1 MKIEGSR
8 ILVTGASS
16 GIGRATALELA
27 SRGARLVLMG
37 RDRSRLD
44 AVAGAARESGAEA
57 ATYPCDLSRTSDVA
71 TFADHAEE
79 PFGGLD
85 VVLNNAGANAFCRFE
100 EQDAERLEA
109 LFRVNVLAPMLLT
122 SRFIPRFRAR
132 GSGTIAV
139 VGSIFGSIGF
149 PYFSAY
155 SATKFALRGFCEAL
169 RRELHGTG
177 VNVVYVAPR
186 ATRTGM
192 SDTYSDLAEGTK
204 MKMDPPEL
212 VARRV
217 ADAIAKDRAERF
229 LGFPERLFVR
239 LNSWFPR
246 LIDRSLFKEAERM
259 EPYARLAAG
268 GAPDASGSAT
278 VA

>member
-8 ILVTGASS
+8 VLVTGASS

-37 RDRSRLD
+37 RDQGRLD
-44 AVAGAARESGAEA
+44 EVARAAREAGAEVSTLA
-57 ATYPCDLSRTSDVA
+57 CDLSRLGEIAS
-71 TFADHAEE
+71 FAAAAEK
-79 PFGGLD
+79 PFGGID
-85 VVLNNAGANAFCRFE
+85 VVLNNAGSNAFGRFE
-100 EQDAERLEA
+100 SQDAEKLEA
-109 LFRVNVLAPMLLT
+109 LFRVNVLAPMALT
-122 SRFIPRFRAR
+122 QQFVPRFRER

-149 PYFSAY
+149 PFFSAY
-155 SATKFALRGFCEAL
+155 SSTKFALRGFCEAL

-186 ATRTGM
+186 ATKTNM
-192 SDTYSDLAEGTK
+192 SETYSDLAEGTK

-217 ADAIAKDRAERF
+217 VDAIAKDRAERF
-229 LGFPERLFVR
+229 LGFPERIFVR

-246 LIDRSLFKEAERM
+246 LIDRPLFKEAARM
-259 EPYARLAAG
+259 EPYAR
-268 GAPDASGSAT
+268 
-278 VA
+278 